1 MFGKMLRSIL
11 ILATLHLHAPLCR
24 LHASCFVPRVSE
36 NTPAPIDVECEC
48 CKNKHAPPCRDDDSE
63 LPPSSSDDQ
72 KSQSCQCLCG
82 LVAMGYVPLT
92 PIVHVGLVQDVCT
105 PLNGSDCCHTQ
116 DGFEQAIDRPP
127 RS

>member
-1 MFGKMLRSIL
+1 MFGKILRSIL

-24 LHASCFVPRVSE
+24 LHASCSVPLVAESAS
-36 NTPAPIDVECEC
+36 APVEECEC
-48 CKNKHAPPCRDDDSE
+48 CKEKHAQPCQDRNAE
-63 LPPSSSDDQ
+63 KPVGGDQ
-72 KSQSCQCLCG
+72 KSRSCQCLCG

-92 PIVHVGLVQDVCT
+92 PVVQVGLVKDVSCQ
-105 PLNGSDCCHTQ
+105 LNVSDCCHTQ